1 MYCSFCSSL
10 NCCSASSVEFDK
22 NVESTTLLGIQ
33 AYAGLMEKR
42 LIMVEPGETFQE
54 TVIREVLEETG
65 IEVEILSFAGVCI
78 NIERNIVNM
87 DFICRY
93 KKGDLKTSDESLE
106 LKWVKKE
113 DVFEMVSNPLTKKR
127 LKNMLSNSKDIYCF
141 GFKKEPFSTVND
153 KYYSIG
159 L

>member
-1 MYCSFCSSL
+1 MEYTHFV
-10 NCCSASSVEFDK
+10 SAAALVINHENEILLLKSPDRGWEYPGGM
-22 NVESTTLLGIQ
+22 VES
-33 AYAGLMEKR
+33 
-42 LIMVEPGETFQE
+42 GETFQE

-65 IEVEILSFAGVCI
+65 VEVEILSFAGVSI

-113 DVFEMVSNPLTKKR
+113 DAFEMVSNPLTKKR
-127 LKNMLSNSKDIYCF
+127 LKNMLLNSKDIYCF
-141 GFKKEPFSTVND
+141 GFKKEPFSTIND

>member
-1 MYCSFCSSL
+1 MEYTHFV
-10 NCCSASSVEFDK
+10 SAAALVINDE
-22 NVESTTLLGIQ
+22 NEILLLKSPDRGWEYPGGM
-33 AYAGLMEKR
+33 A
-42 LIMVEPGETFQE
+42 EPGETFQE

-113 DVFEMVSNPLTKKR
+113 DAFEMVSNPLTKKR